1 MNIDH
6 IFIWVDNQQ
15 RSLAFFVDLL
25 GMEPVRSDEFAE
37 GKTSFPSVRLNEST
51 LIDLMDRSAAPKVRE
66 FTGGEAGGAPIN
78 HVCLSV
84 AASEYAAIVSRL
96 AERGVELKFA
106 CNPTLSFGSR
116 YQRRAMNVLGIAA
129 LREKGRRDRRTLS
142 FPSRFG
148 GRRRRNGR
156 IHRLRATD
164 V

>member
-6 IFIWVDNQQ
+6 IVLWVDNQQ
-15 RSLAFFVDLL
+15 HSLAFFVDLL

-78 HVCLSV
+78 HVCLSM

-96 AERGVELKFA
+96 AERGVELKSSGA
-106 CNPTLSFGSR
+106 GAWSMDWK
-116 YQRRAMNVLGIAA
+116 A
-129 LREKGRRDRRTLS
+129 GRNAD
-142 FPSRFG
+142 
-148 GRRRRNGR
+148 
-156 IHRLRATD
+156 
-164 V
+164 